1 MAFFMHPCAILSVN
15 SGMDM
20 KTVIIS
26 ILDKEHYTFGQLA
39 DYLHM
44 TEDGLTL
51 ELTNKTLELRNLEA
65 IAKAL
70 RVPLYSFFRAEGPVF
85 DAGRHPYHMN
95 KLWTGNDDLKEIKQ
109 LQAEIELLQKIIALK
124 EEQIHRRSA

>member
-1 MAFFMHPCAILSVN
+1 
-15 SGMDM
+15 MDM
-20 KTVIIS
+20 KTQIIS

-39 DYLHM
+39 TYLQM

-70 RVPLYSFFRAEGPVF
+70 KVPLYSFFRAEGPSF
-85 DAGRHPYHMN
+85 DLGRHPYHMN
-95 KLWTGNDDLKEIKQ
+95 KLWTGNDELKDAKQ
-109 LQAEIELLQKIIALK
+109 LEAEILLLQQIIALK
-124 EEQIHRRSA
+124 EQQILRRSA